1 MNPPDTK
8 PLFKLASPDA
18 PSPFELKEREKR
30 RCCADILPIGAKL
43 LYCWLADNSWMRCFG
58 GEPGGSAISISVSQ
72 LQQWLRVGERS
83 ISRWTSLLI
92 ERGYLWLGKKPIR
105 NSHAQNV
112 YHLSVSEAPPG
123 DGTQMHFDTWGNPYR
138 HADGRYSKVE
148 PFAEVPANTASLPST
163 GPPSTAN
170 VAVGHGQRGGGPR
183 PTRPRAGA
191 NQAVGHGQ
199 RGGGPRPTRRR
210 ATANV
215 AVGHGQVGGPKES
228 PESASGVGE
237 AVKTVSPAKE
247 RLKVNGEGENDFMLE
262 CLQLFGKK
270 TGEDWGGY
278 WRTLYRQNSGK
289 ARRVIAAVRE
299 DLASKSIS
307 NPGGYALDLWK
318 RFAD

>member
-170 VAVGHGQRGGGPR
+170 VAVGHGQ
-183 PTRPRAGA
+183 
-191 NQAVGHGQ
+191 
-199 RGGGPRPTRRR
+199 
-210 ATANV
+210 
-215 AVGHGQVGGPKES
+215 VGGPKES